1 MKNSAATLQ
10 RLRPPCALNL
20 SGQVATLTV
29 VHDDTKPSVLPNL
42 RRNHWNCK
50 KQIILEKP
58 GKPMQNNQ
66 THPWKAWGQ
75 PLKHAAFIVRNVFSM
90 WSKKHKP
97 PHGSSLYT
105 SQCKGAS
112 RTLAPAQKGWEGA
125 GSNAPQ
131 DKPNHKNHFSSGL
144 RWRYFACKYPRY
156 FQWGLWLRHAPQ
168 TLFAIF
174 WCSTYQCKWLQ
185 NARVVVPLLGWGKL
199 RIGARKGGYITCHL
213 EEQLWIPDH
222 LITKHMMLAWM
233 SIISSCSYKV
243 SSSCFKPCFLSR
255 HRPFLAC
262 WHDWCQSSLQL
273 PAMHWQSA
281 SNITRYITGL
291 QRKREFP
298 WTHRLHLLH
307 LLHLP
312 WCLVPFQNRAGKESP
327 RQKNLLQPHW
337 IANHFHVHILFKSH
351 ISQAKTTL
359 YFLRRIFVE
368 IFVDVTQNGKCLQI
382 SD

>member
-1 MKNSAATLQ
+1 MTIQSHPSCPIFAETIEIAKNKSSLKNLGNQCKTIKLTLE
-10 RLRPPCALNL
+10 
-20 SGQVATLTV
+20 
-29 VHDDTKPSVLPNL
+29 KPED
-42 RRNHWNCK
+42 NHWN
-50 KQIILEKP
+50 
-58 GKPMQNNQ
+58 MQ
-66 THPWKAWGQ
+66 HSLFAMFFPCGA
-75 PLKHAAFIVRNVFSM
+75 
-90 WSKKHKP
+90 KKHKP

-281 SNITRYITGL
+281 SKHHKIYHRSSKETGISL
-291 QRKREFP
+291 NSSVALAPLAALALVSRSFSESCWQRIAAPKEPSPTSLNSKSLSRA
-298 WTHRLHLLH
+298 HLIQ
-307 LLHLP
+307 
-312 WCLVPFQNRAGKESP
+312 VA
-327 RQKNLLQPHW
+327 
-337 IANHFHVHILFKSH
+337 
-351 ISQAKTTL
+351 
-359 YFLRRIFVE
+359 YF
-368 IFVDVTQNGKCLQI
+368 T
-382 SD
+382 S